1 MKRYVWALC
10 AALLTAACT
19 DDAELQ
25 PSVPENVDE
34 ETLPAGTV
42 AVPLTVTLGTDWDTD
57 APKTREAPPDQRPG
71 LVNESGLEETKDVD
85 RVRVIAFR
93 RRILDDIIVTEGT
106 DTSFVYDPSN
116 DQTLTCTWQDGTPDG
131 QTPTAHT
138 RKEAKG
144 TLKKTYG
151 YEYRVVALAYSTSRT
166 FADTEGVC
174 PASGEQN
181 VFDFNLSD
189 GLKFQDF
196 KATVKTKDVWEEF
209 LTGGGIASHKTANLT
224 RKIVFVPQFFYGYCH
239 TGGGNPVIPY
249 AEDGEQLDGN
259 GDPEQVI
266 DKPFTGLLYRG
277 VAKLELSFRADNH
290 KGAANNGS
298 ASWCALLA
306 TGVNTEVG
314 LTDYD
319 DFLSPGSAVTG
330 GGGYTMIDRVVS
342 LNELTGDRIFN
353 FTAYV
358 LPGKM
363 KLGIRVK
370 YDAISEY
377 IRMRNGK
384 IVLQRGNESS
394 AENATGIIASDVNG
408 EEFYFRRN
416 HKYVFG
422 NPEESDTCPLCYDLT
437 EKHTLE

>member
-1 MKRYVWALC
+1 MKRYMWALC

-93 RRILDDIIVTEGT
+93 RRTLDDIIMTEDT

-144 TLKKTYG
+144 TLKKVYG
-151 YEYRVVALAYSTSRT
+151 YEYRVVAVGYSSRRA
-166 FADTEGVC
+166 FADTEGIV
-174 PASGEQN
+174 PASAEEN
-181 VFDFNLSD
+181 VFDFDLSD

-196 KATVKTKDVWEEF
+196 KVTVKDYGVWDEF
-209 LTGGGIASHKTANLT
+209 LKGNPSSVIAYESVGCLSWKT
-224 RKIVFVPQFFYGYCH
+224 VFVPQFFYGYCH
-239 TGGGNPVIPY
+239 TGNGNPIIPF
-249 AEDGEQLDGN
+249 AEEGDGED
-259 GDPEQVI
+259 EQET
-266 DKPFTGLLYRG
+266 DKPLTGILYRG
-277 VAKLELSFRADNH
+277 VAKLELYFTAQIYHNVIDYNPL
-290 KGAANNGS
+290 
-298 ASWCALLA
+298 WCALLG
-306 TGVNTEVG
+306 TNVQTEVG
-314 LTDYD
+314 LTDYV
-319 DFLSPGSAVTG
+319 DFLRPFTPVQPAEDADGE
-330 GGGYTMIDRVVS
+330 YTM
-342 LNELTGDRIFN
+342 LTRATGLSGGKEFML
-353 FTAYV
+353 TAYV
-358 LPGKM
+358 LPAKM
-363 KLGIRVK
+363 RLGIR
-370 YDAISEY
+370 
-377 IRMRNGK
+377 MRGEGTWGLRYHNGK
-384 IVLQRGNESS
+384 IEVSNGGSS
-394 AENATGIIASDVNG
+394 GENATGIISTNVQG

-416 HKYVFG
+416 HKYVFTG
-422 NPEESDTCPLCYDLT
+422 GKTTELFENHPLN
-437 EKHTLE
+437 

>member
-106 DTSFVYDPSN
+106 DTSFVYAPSN

-151 YEYRVVALAYSTSRT
+151 YEYRVVALAYSSCRQ
-166 FADTEGVC
+166 FPDTDELIV
-174 PASGEQN
+174 PDSGEEN

-196 KATVKTKDVWEEF
+196 KVTVKDYGVWHDF
-209 LTGGGIASHKTANLT
+209 LKGSPNLDLADERIGCLSQKT
-224 RKIVFVPQFFYGYCH
+224 VFVPQFFYGYCH
-239 TGGGNPVIPY
+239 TGNGNPIIPF
-249 AEDGEQLDGN
+249 AEEGDVEDEQETG
-259 GDPEQVI
+259 
-266 DKPFTGLLYRG
+266 KPLTGLLYQG
-277 VAKLELSFRADNH
+277 VAKWELHFTAQSYDDEWSYPTPN
-290 KGAANNGS
+290 
-298 ASWCALLA
+298 WCALLG
-306 TGVNTEVG
+306 TNVQTEVG

-319 DFLSPGSAVTG
+319 DFLEPDTPVRPDEDADGEYTMLDRVTG
-330 GGGYTMIDRVVS
+330 LSNGNDFV
-342 LNELTGDRIFN
+342 L
-353 FTAYV
+353 TAYV
-358 LPGKM
+358 LPAKM
-363 KLGIRVK
+363 KLGIRMK
-370 YDAISEY
+370 FNGTPIYTMY
-377 IRMRNGK
+377 NGK
-384 IVLQRGNESS
+384 IVVSNGGSS
-394 AENATGIIASDVNG
+394 GENATGIISTDVQG

-416 HKYVFG
+416 HKYVFTG
-422 NPEESDTCPLCYDLT
+422 GKTNDLLQN
-437 EKHTLE
+437 HAMD